1 MKDVCVVAKGATHEV
16 VDRTKKDAKSVTFY
30 SVEILQP
37 LRWVITFAAENAGAD
52 LGIPH
57 RKNQYA
63 ITYNGSIFFNAPS
76 YDRTPQ
82 PSTSLSLVSC
92 PGHLALSSRT
102 SWHRASSFLP
112 SFLPESFERSRRYP
126 FCWTHDP
133 TPQDAP
139 RSVPG
144 FERKCQLGVDSLL
157 GTFLLEWD
165 GGLEDVLLREVEL
178 HCLRCR

>member
-1 MKDVCVVAKGATHEV
+1 MYSFSCAAKTIGFSIDRLYEKEIEDNEWPYGHSDRALQGALFKGNSCRTRRDLKGCNSLLDAEMKNVCAAAKDSTHEV

-63 ITYNGSIFFNAPS
+63 ITYNGSIFFNALS
-76 YDRTPQ
+76 YDRNPQ

-102 SWHRASSFLP
+102 SWHRASSC
-112 SFLPESFERSRRYP
+112 LPESFQKTGR
-126 FCWTHDP
+126 
-133 TPQDAP
+133 
-139 RSVPG
+139 
-144 FERKCQLGVDSLL
+144 
-157 GTFLLEWD
+157 
-165 GGLEDVLLREVEL
+165 
-178 HCLRCR
+178 